1 MPGRD
6 GEAANAWMA
15 YGLQDIITLRQMMAQ
30 SDADDQFK
38 RVLHHKME
46 AMLGFCEQTGCRR
59 QTLLAYFDESLEQPC
74 GNCDNCVDPPQTW
87 DATEAARMALSCVF
101 RTGQRFGV
109 NYVIDVLMG
118 NARDR
123 IVQNRHDQLS
133 TFGIGDLDN
142 NEWRS
147 LFRQLIALGYLYA
160 DIDNYGALKMSPDCK
175 PLLNGKKELL
185 LRKFE
190 KSSKAVKTKT
200 TKTRTELQAAD
211 TPLFEALRMH
221 RKQLAQEQ
229 GVPPY
234 VILHD
239 KTLAAIC
246 EQRPDSI
253 EELEQIPGIGA
264 RKLELYG
271 AELIRITRQFPH
283 HEPSLAAEIEA

>member
-1 MPGRD
+1 MT
-6 GEAANAWMA
+6 
-15 YGLQDIITLRQMMAQ
+15 YGLQDIINLRQMMAQ
-30 SDADDQFK
+30 SEADDQFK

-46 AMLGFCEQTGCRR
+46 AMLAFCEQCACRR
-59 QTLLAYFDESLEQPC
+59 QTLLGYFDESLAEPC
-74 GNCDNCVDPPQTW
+74 GHCDNCVEPPPTW

-118 NARDR
+118 NARER

-160 DIDNYGALKMSPDCK
+160 DIENYGALKMNPSCK
-175 PLLNGKKELL
+175 PLLNGAQTLQ
-185 LRKFE
+185 LRQFVKTRKLSS
-190 KSSKAVKTKT
+190 KSSAGKVKVT
-200 TKTRTELQAAD
+200 LQAAD
-211 TPLFEALRMH
+211 TPLFDALRLH
-221 RKQLAQEQ
+221 RSELAQQ
-229 GVPPY
+229 QAVPPY

-239 KTLAAIC
+239 KTLHAIC
-246 EQRPDSI
+246 EHRPANSAQ
-253 EELEQIPGIGA
+253 LAQIPGIGA

-271 AELIRITRQFPH
+271 DDLIRIIQQHSTPADSDERV
-283 HEPSLAAEIEA
+283 ENS